1 MGYQGKMHKS
11 RSNFKGGYRQ
21 RGSFPTVQ
29 EPDNRFYRRHGRFSE
44 LEVRT
49 DSRKAAMKRKQDEN
63 PRLVRFNFLHHNL

>member
-1 MGYQGKMHKS
+1 MGYQGKMSKS
-11 RSNFKGGYRQ
+11 RSNYRGGFHKGGSGTPYW
-21 RGSFPTVQ
+21 

-49 DSRKAAMKRKQDEN
+49 DSRKAAIARKRTEN

>member
-1 MGYQGKMHKS
+1 MGYQGKMHRS
-11 RSNFKGGYRQ
+11 RSNFKSGYHQ
-21 RGSFPTVQ
+21 RGSYPATS

-49 DSRKAAMKRKQDEN
+49 DSRKAAIARKQAEN